1 MKLPISLLSGILLL
15 SVLSLTYNS
24 DAQALSGKVCK
35 KAGLK
40 KIEGSKLFTC
50 TKSGQRFIW
59 NKGIELEE
67 ADIVFVSTKMTVGS
81 GVKYY
86 FTATKGDECLVSL
99 YANSQLQNSQTY
111 SITSAG
117 KIESSFWSDP
127 VGTSWIQLDCKF
139 SGSDTVFILDDF
151 VVKPSPT
158 PRVTVSPSPTPRVTV
173 SPSPTPRVTV
183 SSSPTP
189 RVTATVSASPTN
201 PFASAADAAAK
212 EAAEKKRIDDERS
225 RLAEEEKELQRQ
237 RTISLALS
245 QLLENFCGKRINC
258 DIAKIGPGGGLIFYH
273 SQQPQWWGTH
283 LEVRV
288 TSAKSNWCDK
298 PTYALTKNVTDVK
311 LLRSLGKELGKGK
324 ANTQLMLA
332 ACSSGAANI
341 ASAFRGGGL
350 DDWYLPSYKELDQ
363 ICKFAAGTDLGEESV
378 CHRAE
383 NKWNLWNYFPSVGE
397 YWSSSEYTDPITPE
411 GNFAWFV
418 QFYDGKR
425 GPLDKKAIRDVLVV
439 RAYGPKSE

>member
-1 MKLPISLLSGILLL
+1 MKLPVSLLSGVLLL
-15 SVLSLTYNS
+15 SMLSLTNNF

-50 TKSGQRFIW
+50 TKSGQRFVW
-59 NKGIELEE
+59 NKGIELIE
-67 ADIVFVSTKMTVGS
+67 ADIVFVSTKMTFGS

-99 YANSQLQNSQTY
+99 YVNSQLQDSQTY
-111 SITSAG
+111 SITSAS

-127 VGTSWIQLDCKF
+127 VTASWIQLDCKF
-139 SGSDTVFILDDF
+139 SGSDAELIPNDF

-173 SPSPTPRVTV
+173 SPSPTPRVTA
-183 SSSPTP
+183 
-189 RVTATVSASPTN
+189 TASASPNN
-201 PFASAADAAAK
+201 PFAGAADAAAK
-212 EAAEKKRIDDERS
+212 EAAEKKRIDDERA

-245 QLLENFCGKRINC
+245 RLLESYCGKRLNC
-258 DIAKIGPGGGLIFYH
+258 DVGKTGPGGGLIFYH

-298 PTYALTKNVTDVK
+298 PTYALTKNVTDMK
-311 LLRSLGKELGKGK
+311 LLRTLGKELGKGK

-332 ACSSGAANI
+332 ACSNGAANI

-363 ICKFAAGTDLGEESV
+363 ICKFAAGTYLGEETI

-383 NKWNLWNYFPSVGE
+383 NNWNLWNYFPSIGE

-411 GNFAWFV
+411 GNFAWFIK
-418 QFYDGKR
+418 FYDGEK